1 MAKFRNAFHTFL
13 GGIIASLLFGIIAA
27 VPSAA
32 VSVAIE
38 MIVQYYP
45 AAAPYFQS
53 TLYLCLLNLLVT
65 SLCYWLSSFVTDR
78 FLIRYFRKWSKDS
91 ENAVRIFLLF
101 RVCLGALGVFAENP
115 EAPALALCIVLGSL
129 PPSFAILRCK
139 KDHPAAIPPVDPPLE
154 VPSESTDQPN
164 PPSRQRISLHNR
176 LAEWFSTVFG
186 VAGSLFLWLLLSA
199 FYFAPLFV
207 LPIPFWISVLIIV
220 LLLNVGQLAV
230 VLSFP
235 LWIWAFVQVI
245 NHPLDIVSWIFLGC
259 FAVYAACVIHDVVLF
274 VRLAFAYRSEAAP
287 RKRKKKRSKKSF
299 RIKRIRWI
307 VSGLVVGFIIGFQT
321 NELLSVPPS
330 PLSSQSTAWPLVTFA
345 PTQVPTSTKEPPRM
359 SFPRTGYYADHCK
372 PALSLAQRQSSL
384 TIKAPAGNAHFCVVL
399 VNARNRSERIC
410 SIFVRSGDAVTVAV
424 PDMETRIY
432 FTSASSTTGKWYGFD
447 EYFGNTGSWST
458 SDDWFDFSE
467 YTWTITLD
475 QVYNGNWDTD
485 PIDASKVP
493 FLD

>member
-101 RVCLGALGVFAENP
+101 RVCLGALGVFADNP
-115 EAPALALCIVLGSL
+115 EAPALAFCIALGSL
-129 PPSFAILRCK
+129 LPSFAILRCK
-139 KDHPAAIPPVDPPLE
+139 KDHPVTLPSVDPPLE

-230 VLSFP
+230 VLSLP

-245 NHPLDIVSWIFLGC
+245 NHPLDAVSWIFLGC
-259 FAVYAACVIHDVVLF
+259 FAVYAFCFIHDVFLF
-274 VRLAFAYRSEAAP
+274 VRLGFAYRSKAEP
-287 RKRKKKRSKKSF
+287 QKRKKKRSKRSF

-307 VSGLVVGFIIGFQT
+307 VSGLVVGFIIGFQA
-321 NELLSVPPS
+321 NELLSILPASLSSPSTAQLSVTLAPS
-330 PLSSQSTAWPLVTFA
+330 PA
-345 PTQVPTSTKEPPRM
+345 PTRAPIPGAIPYNGKVFRYSGIYCLD
-359 SFPRTGYYADHCK
+359 S
-372 PALSLAQRQSSL
+372 SNLANL
-384 TIKAPAGNAHFCVVL
+384 TIETPYGQDYYCVVL
-399 VNARNRSERIC
+399 VDSEDPSKKYC
-410 SIFVRSGDAVTVAV
+410 SVFVHAGKTVTVNV
-424 PDMETRIY
+424 PNREMLIY
-432 FTSASSTTGKWYGFD
+432 FTTAPKSSAVWYNADYFFGETGR
-447 EYFGNTGSWST
+447 WST
-458 SDDWFDFSE
+458 SDDTFDFKD
-467 YTWTITLD
+467 YDWTITLD
-475 QVYNGNWDTD
+475 KIVDGNWDTD
-485 PIDASKVP
+485 PVDASKVP